1 MSNKDHWEAQLK
13 KYDDLVA
20 MTNKFERL
28 GKTMPYTSANTHMFS
43 LLNKDG
49 EFGIRLSKDSQE
61 AFKGKYNTTIF
72 KSYGAVMR
80 DYVLVPAEMLDSP
93 KTLFPYLMESYEYV
107 MSLKPNP
114 RKKK

>member
-1 MSNKDHWEAQLK
+1 MWEEKLK
-13 KYDDLVA
+13 IYDRLVA
-20 MTNKFERL
+20 MNPKFERL
-28 GKTMPYTSANTHMFS
+28 GKTMPYTAANTHMFS

-49 EFGIRLSKDSQE
+49 ELGIRLSKESQE
-61 AFKGKYNTTIF
+61 KFKKDHNTTIY

-80 DYVLVPAEMLDSP
+80 DYVLVPDAMLEDLDLLA
-93 KTLFPYLMESYEYV
+93 KYLDESYHYV

>member
-1 MSNKDHWEAQLK
+1 MDIWTKNLAI
-13 KYDDLVA
+13 YDKLVA
-20 MTNKFERL
+20 MNPKFERL
-28 GKTMPYTSANTHMFS
+28 GKTMPYTTANTHMFS

-49 EFGIRLSKDSQE
+49 EFGIRLSKESQE
-61 AFKGKYNTTIF
+61 KFKQEHNTTIY

-80 DYVLVPAEMLDSP
+80 DYVLVPEAMLKDL
-93 KTLFPYLMESYEYV
+93 KTLSKYLDVSYEYV

>member
-1 MSNKDHWEAQLK
+1 MSIWEENLK
-13 KYDDLVA
+13 LYDALVA
-20 MTNKFERL
+20 ENPNFERL

-49 EFGIRLSKDSQE
+49 EFGIRLSKESQE
-61 AFKGKYNTTIF
+61 AFKEKFDTTIF

-80 DYVLVPAEMLDSP
+80 DYVLVPQHLLESP
-93 KTLFPYLMESYEYV
+93 AILGPYLQESYEYV
-107 MSLKPNP
+107 MSLPANP